1 MNRGLLF
8 INAVF
13 GGLAQKACF
22 QYNRDIALRSTEREG
37 ISLAE
42 NKDFIHRF
50 LNYVQIDTQSDED
63 ATDQPT
69 TAKQRALAELLEKEL
84 KSLGARTDYDREHC
98 YVYAAIASHGSG
110 FESMPPLGFIAHL
123 DTSPEVSG
131 SGVKPRIIR
140 NYQGGDTLLKEEDFP
155 ELTRHRGE
163 DLIASDGTTLLGADD
178 KAGIAEIMNLVQYFH
193 DHPEEPHRAVRI
205 AFTPDEETG
214 RGTEHFDTERFGAK
228 EAYTVDGGTFGVIE
242 YECFNAAEARVMIHG
257 KNVHPGS
264 AKNQMKNACLIAMEF
279 ASMLPPAETPE
290 HTEGYEGFYHLDRV
304 EGSVEQTNL
313 QYIIRDHDRKRFE
326 ARKETIRSIAA
337 YLNQKYGEGTVDASI
352 RDQYYNMA
360 EVMKDHM
367 DLVGRVQKVLSDM
380 GEVCVTSPIRGGTD
394 GAALCFRGIPCPN
407 LCTGGY
413 NYHSRFEY
421 ASVQEMEKTAEMLI
435 RIAQLRL

>member
-1 MNRGLLF
+1 MNHA
-8 INAVF
+8 AVF
-13 GGLAQKACF
+13 LGMTPQFLTRQFLQPLSRKEG
-22 QYNRDIALRSTEREG
+22 NRLVI
-37 ISLAE
+37 
-42 NKDFIHRF
+42 NKDLIHRF
-50 LNYVQIDTQSDED
+50 FNYVQIDTQSDED
-63 ATDQPT
+63 AAAQPT
-69 TAKQRALAELLEKEL
+69 TAKQRVLAELLEKEL
-84 KSLGARTDYDREHC
+84 KDLGAETDYNREHC
-98 YVYAAIASHGSG
+98 YVYASLASRGSD
-110 FESMPPLGFIAHL
+110 FESLPPLGFIAHL
-123 DTSPEVSG
+123 DTSPAVSG
-131 SGVKPRIIR
+131 SGVKPRIIE
-140 NYQGGDTLLKEEDFP
+140 NYQGGDELLKEEDFP
-155 ELTRHRGE
+155 ELTKHRGE
-163 DLIASDGTTLLGADD
+163 DLIATDGKTLLGADD

-214 RGTEHFDTERFGAK
+214 RGTEHFDAERFGAK

-242 YECFNAAEARVMIHG
+242 YECFNAAEARVKIRG
-257 KNVHPGS
+257 RNVHPGS

-290 HTEGYEGFYHLDRV
+290 HTEGYEGFYHLDRM

-313 QYIIRDHDRKRFE
+313 QYIIRDHDRERF
-326 ARKETIRSIAA
+326 ASRKETIRTISA
-337 YLNQKYGEGTVDASI
+337 YLNRKYGEGTVDTSI

-367 DLVGRVQKVLSDM
+367 DLVECVKKVLSDM

-435 RIAQLRL
+435 RIVQLQKQPR